1 MYLVY
6 RIKMGCLQ
14 SLIKMTP
21 SQTGQ
26 CIQHLKQ
33 IDMLLQEMLS
43 KYGRQLHQ
51 VKEDL
56 RYGIRNGQPKSSLIA
71 KLRKKKIILHYM
83 NQCRQKIDSIV
94 QKQYA
99 LEQLDITA
107 MQVEAMKGTAK
118 VLKNFSKTHNIE
130 KIEELQENMADLQ
143 DQIMEINEVIGAE
156 PLMFDES
163 ELEDELMSIMNE
175 PMPTPVSTVEFPL
188 VPEDDTIDEKQNLLP
203 VLTHS
208 T

>member
-1 MYLVY
+1 
-6 RIKMGCLQ
+6 
-14 SLIKMTP
+14 
-21 SQTGQ
+21 
-26 CIQHLKQ
+26 
-33 IDMLLQEMLS
+33 MLLQEMLS

-51 VKEDL
+51 VEEDL
-56 RYGIRNGQPKSSLIA
+56 RYGIRNRQPKSSLIT

-107 MQVEAMKGTAK
+107 MQVEAMKGTAR
-118 VLKNFSKTHNIE
+118 VLKNFNKTHNIE

-175 PMPTPVSTVEFPL
+175 PLPTLVSTVEFPV
-188 VPEDDTIDEKQNLLP
+188 VPTEQEAIDEKEKLLP
-203 VLTHS
+203 LT

>member
-1 MYLVY
+1 
-6 RIKMGCLQ
+6 MGCLV
-14 SLIKMTP
+14 SLIKTSHTP
-21 SQTGQ
+21 TAQ
-26 CIQHLKQ
+26 CIQHLKN

-51 VKEDL
+51 VEEDL
-56 RYGIRNGQPKSSLIA
+56 RYGIRQKHAKSLLIT

-83 NQCRQKIDSIV
+83 NQCHQKIDSIV

-118 VLKNFSKTHNIE
+118 VLKHFSKTHNVE

-143 DQIMEINEVIGAE
+143 DQIMDINEVIGAE
-156 PLMFDES
+156 PLMFDEA
-163 ELEDELMSIMNE
+163 ELEDELVSIMNE
-175 PMPTPVSTVEFPL
+175 PIPTPVSTVEFPV
-188 VPEDDTIDEKQNLLP
+188 VPTEQAQQETIDEKQKLLP
-203 VLTHS
+203 LT

>member
-14 SLIKMTP
+14 SLIRTTP

-26 CIQHLKQ
+26 CIQHLKK

-51 VKEDL
+51 VEEDL
-56 RYGIRNGQPKSSLIA
+56 RYGLRNGQPKSSLIT

-118 VLKNFSKTHNIE
+118 VLKSFSKTHNIE

-175 PMPTPVSTVEFPL
+175 PAPTPVSTVEFPL
-188 VPEDDTIDEKQNLLP
+188 VPEDDTVDEKEKLLP

>member
-1 MYLVY
+1 
-6 RIKMGCLQ
+6 MGCLQ
-14 SLIKMTP
+14 SLIRTTP

-26 CIQHLKQ
+26 CIQHLKK

-51 VKEDL
+51 VEEDL
-56 RYGIRNGQPKSSLIA
+56 RYGLRNGQPKSSLIT

-118 VLKNFSKTHNIE
+118 VLKSFSKTHNIE

-175 PMPTPVSTVEFPL
+175 PAPTPVSTVEFPL
-188 VPEDDTIDEKQNLLP
+188 VPEDDTVDEKEKLLP

>member
-1 MYLVY
+1 
-6 RIKMGCLQ
+6 
-14 SLIKMTP
+14 
-21 SQTGQ
+21 
-26 CIQHLKQ
+26 
-33 IDMLLQEMLS
+33 MLLQEMLS

-51 VKEDL
+51 VEEDL
-56 RYGIRNGQPKSSLIA
+56 RYGLRNGQPKSSLIT

-118 VLKNFSKTHNIE
+118 VLKSFSKTHNIE

-175 PMPTPVSTVEFPL
+175 PAPTPVSTVEFPL
-188 VPEDDTIDEKQNLLP
+188 VPEDDTVDEKEKLLP

>member
-14 SLIKMTP
+14 SLIRTTHTP
-21 SQTGQ
+21 TAH
-26 CIQHLKQ
+26 CIQHLKS

-43 KYGRQLHQ
+43 KYGRQLYQ
-51 VKEDL
+51 VEEDL
-56 RYGIRNGQPKSSLIA
+56 RYGIRNGQPKSSLIT

-107 MQVEAMKGTAK
+107 MQVEAMKGTAR

-175 PMPTPVSTVEFPL
+175 PLPTPVSTVEFPV
-188 VPEDDTIDEKQNLLP
+188 VPEQEVVDEKEKLLP
-203 VLTHS
+203 LT